1 MRYFVNLD
9 GEEHVVDV
17 TERPG
22 GGFELSLSKTGDEAA
37 ATVVEAQVA
46 GKGEL
51 TTVQVGAKVIDL
63 VVDGAMPK
71 LEVFASGKRASV
83 VVESTRTRAAASMRG
98 GAAAS
103 DEGVIT
109 SPMPG
114 KVVKILVKEGD
125 NVTRGA
131 PIIVVEAMKMEN
143 ELTATKDG
151 VVQKIHVGLGDT
163 VEGGARLVALA

>member
-17 TERPG
+17 TELPG
-22 GGFELSLSKTGDEAA
+22 GGYELGLSKTGDEAA
-37 ATVVEAQVA
+37 ARVVEAQVA
-46 GKGEL
+46 GRGEL
-51 TTVQVGAKVIDL
+51 TTVQVGSKIVDL
-63 VVDGAMPK
+63 VVDGSLPK

-83 VVESTRTRAAASMRG
+83 VVESARTRAAASMRG
-98 GAAAS
+98 GSAAS

-125 NVTRGA
+125 SVNAGA

-143 ELTATKDG
+143 ELTATKTG
-151 VVQKIHVGLGDT
+151 VVQKIYVGLGDT
-163 VEGGARLVALA
+163 VEGGARLIALS